1 MIQRDPLYSI
11 HASGLARALE
21 RRELLLHFQPEVDA
35 RTGRLVCAEA
45 LVRWKHPERGLVPP
59 MDFIPL
65 AEETGLIVGIGDW
78 VLRAACRQARAWL
91 SATPPLRLRVA
102 VNLSAR
108 QLGEDRFVQ
117 RVEDALDESGLDAAS
132 LELEITESA
141 VAREPARAARTLAAL
156 RLMGV
161 RLMIDDFGTGYS
173 SLSQLKNFPV
183 DGLKIDRA
191 FVRHLPHDR
200 SDATITRAVLAM
212 AREMSLDVV
221 AEGVEHDEQR
231 AFLSR
236 HGCGLLQG
244 YLFGAP
250 MPADRFRTLFGEA
263 ARAAAPRRA
272 PLSP

>member
-1 MIQRDPLYSI
+1 MIHRDPLYSI

-21 RRELLLHFQPEVDA
+21 RRELVLHYQPEVDA

-59 MDFIPL
+59 GEFIPL
-65 AEETGLIVGIGDW
+65 AEETGLIVAIGDW
-78 VLRAACRQARAWL
+78 VLRSACRQARAWHSG
-91 SATPPLRLRVA
+91 SALRIRIA

-108 QLGEDRFVQ
+108 QLCDERLVE
-117 RVEDALDESGLDAAS
+117 RVEDALDETGLEASS

-141 VAREPARAARTLAAL
+141 VARDPARAVRTLTAL

-191 FVRHLPHDR
+191 FVQHLPKDHN
-200 SDATITRAVLAM
+200 DAAITRAVIFL

-221 AEGVEHDEQR
+221 AEGVEHEDQLE
-231 AFLSR
+231 FLRR
-236 HGCGLLQG
+236 HGCGLVQG

-250 MPADRFRTLFGEA
+250 MPADRFRVLFGGERTKAA
-263 ARAAAPRRA
+263 AR
-272 PLSP
+272 